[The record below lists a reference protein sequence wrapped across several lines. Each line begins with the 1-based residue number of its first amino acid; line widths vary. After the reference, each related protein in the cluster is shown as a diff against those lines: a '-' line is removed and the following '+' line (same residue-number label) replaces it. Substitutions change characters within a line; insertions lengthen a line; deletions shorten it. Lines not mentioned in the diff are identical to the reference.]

1 MGNIKIPLLD
11 TLRITKSLVRKIY
24 LSGAWEP
31 PLPTRLQYPHPFSVG
46 FQEVIDDIVSAIDCK
61 NSCAGL
67 FIDLSKAFDTVDH
80 SILLKCLGKIGVST
94 NAIGRFKNYLTTRFQ
109 FVTYDGITSGKA
121 EIHKT
126 PF

>member
-1 MGNIKIPLLD
+1 MTLLVPLIAKTHVQDCLL
-11 TLRITKSLVRKIY
+11 TFQ
-24 LSGAWEP
+24 
-31 PLPTRLQYPHPFSVG
+31 RL
-46 FQEVIDDIVSAIDCK
+46 
-61 NSCAGL
+61 
-67 FIDLSKAFDTVDH
+67 
-80 SILLKCLGKIGVST
+80 LLKCLGKIGVST